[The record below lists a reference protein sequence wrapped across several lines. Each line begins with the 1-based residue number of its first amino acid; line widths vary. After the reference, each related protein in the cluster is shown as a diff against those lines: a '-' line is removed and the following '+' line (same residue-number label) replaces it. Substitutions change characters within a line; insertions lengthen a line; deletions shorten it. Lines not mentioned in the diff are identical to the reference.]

1 MLWPIVAMV
10 ALTAIVWVMMYKRRL
25 GEMRNKGIAPQQV
38 AVNRQAAEKLDN
50 VTAAENFSNLLEIP
64 VLFYLLAV
72 LLLVTESV
80 TDTQLFLAWLFV
92 GLRYVHSAIHVTINH
107 VVSRWFVY
115 LLSTLCLFSM
125 WAIFAFSLAV
135 G

>member
-10 ALTAIVWVMMYKRRL
+10 VLTAIVWGMMYKRRRS
-25 GEMRNKGIAPQQV
+25 EMRNKGIAPQQV